1 VFRFYQGL
9 HNTVLSSIQKVLSHF
24 LEDAG
29 PLKFAVT
36 RAHNLRSCCGLTLLG
51 SSAPRS
57 HSLTPPQPRD
67 GAGNRKGESEK
78 THGGDKDSS
87 AGKAKATCA
96 SQAKQGIHSLL
107 RVGSHLRQS
116 RAPSRVSVTREDKRH
131 RPKCPPFL
139 PLRPALHAEHNVTGC
154 GVSLG

>member
-1 VFRFYQGL
+1 MFRFYQGL

-96 SQAKQGIHSLL
+96 SQARNSFTASCRQPSPAKQG
-107 RVGSHLRQS
+107 
-116 RAPSRVSVTREDKRH
+116 SVTCVGDSGRQT
-131 RPKCPPFL
+131 PSPQMSPLPPSSPGF
-139 PLRPALHAEHNVTGC
+139 TC
-154 GVSLG
+154 